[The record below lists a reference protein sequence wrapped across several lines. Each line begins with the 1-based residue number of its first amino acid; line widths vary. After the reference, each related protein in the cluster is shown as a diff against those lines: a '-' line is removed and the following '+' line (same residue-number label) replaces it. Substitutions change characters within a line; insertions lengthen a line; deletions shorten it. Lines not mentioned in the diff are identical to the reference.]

1 MRNLGTVGLGVLMLL
16 ILLLNSCRTQVPV
29 FIEKT
34 VTDSI
39 YLVDTLVEVKL
50 KPYYVE
56 RTTSDTISHL
66 KSNYSSSTAK
76 IANGELFHN
85 LEDKDTIIKVK
96 TKVEYRDKIIKEPV
110 PYEVEKIVK
119 VEKKLNNWQKI
130 KLTIGGYV
138 IVLLAGLIAYNLIKR
153 K

>member
-1 MRNLGTVGLGVLMLL
+1 MKRIAIAILTVVTLLGCKTRQ
-16 ILLLNSCRTQVPV
+16 IPV

-50 KPYYVE
+50 EPYVVE
-56 RTTSDTISHL
+56 RYTSDTISHL
-66 KSNYSSSTAK
+66 ETKYSSSTAK

-119 VEKKLNNWQKI
+119 VEKKLNAWQKI

-138 IVLLAGLIAYNLIKR
+138 IILLAGLIAYNLIKR

>member
-1 MRNLGTVGLGVLMLL
+1 MKRIVVAVLTVV
-16 ILLLNSCRTQVPV
+16 ILLSCKTRQIPV

-119 VEKKLNNWQKI
+119 VEKKLNTWKKI

-138 IVLLAGLIAYNLIKR
+138 IVLLAGLVTYNLIKR

>member
-1 MRNLGTVGLGVLMLL
+1 MKRIAIAILTVVTLLGCKTRQ
-16 ILLLNSCRTQVPV
+16 IPV

-34 VTDSI
+34 ITDSI

-96 TKVEYRDKIIKEPV
+96 TKVEYRDKVIKEPV

-119 VEKKLNNWQKI
+119 VEKKLSIWQRLSI
-130 KLTIGGYV
+130 TAGNIFV
-138 IVLLAGLIAYNLIKR
+138 ILLIFYIFMKVR

>member
-1 MRNLGTVGLGVLMLL
+1 MKRIVIAILTVV
-16 ILLLNSCRTQVPV
+16 ILLGCKTRQIPV

-50 KPYYVE
+50 EPYVVE
-56 RTTSDTISHL
+56 RYTSDTISHL
-66 KSNYSSSTAK
+66 ETKYSSSTAK
-76 IANGELFHN
+76 IDKGVLYHN
-85 LEDKDTIIKVK
+85 LKQKDTIVK
-96 TKVEYRDKIIKEPV
+96 INTKIEYRDKIIKEPV

-119 VEKKLNNWQKI
+119 VEKKLSIWQRLSI
-130 KLTIGGYV
+130 TVGNIFV
-138 IVLLAGLIAYNLIKR
+138 ILLIFYIFMKVR